1 MISAKIIQIASNAK
15 YKGLKNIFTHK
26 SSVRNPLCGD
36 KIKIELI
43 ANKTKINSM
52 RYQAESCIL
61 CEASASLI
69 SEKIKNYSLKNLKK
83 NILKLK
89 EQLKDKKSN
98 LPARFKEFRC
108 FLIKD
113 NINRHKCV
121 TLPFD
126 ALLKA
131 FKL

>member
-26 SSVRNPLCGD
+26 SSVKNPLCGD

-113 NINRHKCV
+113 TINRHKCV